1 MRSILWFLIGV
12 LVLPVVL
19 VSAGL
24 VYVKT
29 AAHGFSANS
38 KPGALETWLATEARQ
53 LALPADAKQ
62 RRNPIANSTEVI
74 AQGKAH
80 WADHCAV
87 CHGNDGKGHAD
98 MGAKMYPPA
107 PDMTQRGTQE
117 MTDGELF
124 YIIENGVR
132 LTGMPA
138 WGSAHGGE
146 DDSWKLVHFIRHLPQ
161 LTEGDLR
168 EMEKMNP
175 KSPAEMEEEKQEE
188 EFLNH
193 KQ

>member
-1 MRSILWFLIGV
+1 MRAIVWFLIGV
-12 LVLPVVL
+12 LVLPVAL

-24 VYVKT
+24 IYVRT
-29 AAHGFSANS
+29 AAQGFSTNA
-38 KPGALETWLATEARQ
+38 KPGALETWVATEARQ
-53 LALPADAKQ
+53 LALPADAKK
-62 RRNPIANSTEVI
+62 RKNPIANSADVI

-107 PDMTQRGTQE
+107 PDMTERGTQDL
-117 MTDGELF
+117 TDGELF
-124 YIIENGVR
+124 YMIENGVR

-138 WGSAHGGE
+138 WGSAHGTE
-146 DDSWKLVHFIRHLPQ
+146 EDSWKLVHFIRHLPQ
-161 LTEGDLR
+161 LTEGELR
-168 EMEKMNP
+168 EMEKLNP
-175 KSPAEMEEEKQEE
+175 KSPAEMEEERQEQ
-188 EFLNH
+188 EFLNR